1 MSAQPSPHSSI
12 ETDSLQSPDILI
24 DGELRHGSEVLL
36 AFESIRCDAARWTAL
51 LGASGVGKSTLL
63 RILAGLPVHWQF
75 NGSITTSDNK
85 PLENRVTLMAQQ
97 DLLLP
102 WANLVKN
109 VALGARLRGEKV
121 NNERTH
127 ALIERVGLIDHLH
140 KRPTELSGGQRQRV
154 ALARTLME
162 DRPIVLLDEPFS
174 ALDARTR
181 SEMQDLAAELLEDR
195 TVVMVTHDPAEAAR
209 LGHRVLLL
217 TTDGVEEIEIP
228 DSAPPRPVDD
238 SDTLMIQGKLLR
250 RLREGS

>member
-1 MSAQPSPHSSI
+1 M
-12 ETDSLQSPDILI
+12 
-24 DGELRHGSEVLL
+24 
-36 AFESIRCDAARWTAL
+36 

-63 RILAGLPVHWQF
+63 RILAGLPVHWEF
-75 NGSITTSDNK
+75 NGSITTSDNE
-85 PLENRVTLMAQQ
+85 PLVNRVTLMAQQ

-181 SEMQDLAAELLEDR
+181 SEMQDLAAELLEDC

-250 RLREGS
+250 RLRESS